1 MRKWVKNAKEGIV
14 VAGGQG
20 RGNKLNQLD
29 TPQGVIVNEMG
40 DVYVAD
46 QGNCRVMCWPLG
58 SNEGRVVVG
67 GGGSDQLGGPKG
79 LSFDHEHNLYV
90 ADWTNNRI
98 QRFEVKKESSKT
110 KFTLKSVVKIV
121 MIFGKKS

>member
-1 MRKWVKNAKEGIV
+1 VRKWVKNAKEGIV

-46 QGNCRVMCWPLG
+46 QLRSGCCRRWWIR
-58 SNEGRVVVG
+58 SIGR
-67 GGGSDQLGGPKG
+67 SK
-79 LSFDHEHNLYV
+79 
-90 ADWTNNRI
+90 
-98 QRFEVKKESSKT
+98 RF
-110 KFTLKSVVKIV
+110 I
-121 MIFGKKS
+121 I